1 MVNLARTLTITQ
13 NLKMKNK
20 ILTGLC
26 ILFALMMIN
35 SGLNKFFNY
44 MPMPEMSEQMMQ
56 IMGSFMAIKWI
67 FPLVAIVE
75 IIGGIL
81 IAIPKTRAL
90 GALVILPVMVGIIV
104 HHLVH
109 DLSGIGIA
117 FLLFAINIW
126 AIVDNWKKYKPMV
139 TG

>member
-1 MVNLARTLTITQ
+1 
-13 NLKMKNK
+13 MKNK
-20 ILTGLC
+20 ILTVLC
-26 ILFALMMIN
+26 ILFGLMMIN

-44 MPMPEMSEQMMQ
+44 MPMPEMSEEMMQ

-67 FPLVAIVE
+67 FPLVAIIE
-75 IIGGIL
+75 ILGGSL

-117 FLLFAINIW
+117 LILFAINIW
-126 AIVDNWKKYKPMV
+126 VIVANWNKYQPIIKIEKKESLKK
-139 TG
+139 